1 MNSCHGPQ
9 LRFSFSDVGVVAF
22 TAIGAQFLGV
32 VFRLLRARGAL
43 QHKALTTKLAVD
55 ILVAFCYRFR

>member
-1 MNSCHGPQ
+1 MANNSVF
-9 LRFSFSDVGVVAF
+9 RSATWVFVAF